1 MVRGYWG
8 GLVVASALVFGGALN
23 AAQAPAPTPNLPTP
37 PQVYKFVPGWPKP
50 LPNNWAMGTVT
61 GMYVDK
67 EDHIWVLSR
76 PVENSKD
83 GKAAAPAV
91 LEFDIDG
98 NLVRSWGSPESAPE
112 GVWPRQVHTIFTDR
126 DKNVWV
132 AGSAPGDTL
141 VKFSPDGKFLRDF
154 GNRGPIVER
163 QGMKQDNQS
172 KILLLGV
179 SSAALDEAANEIF
192 IADGYLN
199 RRVVV
204 FDLATGAFKRAWGAY
219 GKPIEQISNDP
230 QPAHDPNDFKAAD
243 FKSAVHC
250 IRISNDGLVYVC
262 DRTGDRVQVFTKDG
276 KFVKEFHVVNQ
287 TMGNG
292 SVGSVDFSSDPA
304 QKSIFVSDMVNGAV
318 WQLDRQTG
326 EMIGRIS
333 KKGTAPGEL
342 AAPHVAAMDSKGNV
356 YVGEIGQGRRVQKF
370 VP

>member
-1 MVRGYWG
+1 MVRGSWG
-8 GLVVASALVFGGALN
+8 AIVVASALVFGGALN

-50 LPNNWAMGTVT
+50 LPNGWSMGTVT
-61 GMYVDK
+61 GLYVDK

-76 PVENSKD
+76 PEEGSKT
-83 GKAAAPAV
+83 PAV
-91 LEFDIDG
+91 LEFDTDG
-98 NLVRSWGSPESAPE
+98 NLLKSWGTPESAPE

-199 RRVVV
+199 RRVAV

-262 DRTGDRVQVFTKDG
+262 DRAGDRVQVFTKDG

-304 QKSIFVSDMVNGAV
+304 QRHMFVSDMVNGAV
-318 WQLDRQTG
+318 WQLDRQSG
-326 EMIGRIS
+326 EIIGRIS
-333 KKGTAPGEL
+333 RKGPAPGEL

>member
-1 MVRGYWG
+1 M
-8 GLVVASALVFGGALN
+8 S
-23 AAQAPAPTPNLPTP
+23 
-37 PQVYKFVPGWPKP
+37 GWP
-50 LPNNWAMGTVT
+50 A
-61 GMYVDK
+61 
-67 EDHIWVLSR
+67 
-76 PVENSKD
+76 
-83 GKAAAPAV
+83 
-91 LEFDIDG
+91 
-98 NLVRSWGSPESAPE
+98 
-112 GVWPRQVHTIFTDR
+112 
-126 DKNVWV
+126 
-132 AGSAPGDTL
+132 SAPGDTL

-199 RRVVV
+199 RRVTV
-204 FDLATGAFKRAWGAY
+204 FDLNAARSSAPGAPMASRST
-219 GKPIEQISNDP
+219 EISNDP

-250 IRISNDGLVYVC
+250 VRIANDGLVYVC
-262 DRTGDRVQVFTKDG
+262 DRAGDRVQVFTKDG

-304 QKSIFVSDMVNGAV
+304 QKHIFVSDLVNGAV
-318 WQLDRQTG
+318 WQLDRQSG
-326 EMIGRIS
+326 EIIGRIS

>member
-1 MVRGYWG
+1 MTADEVPIGPLEAWRRDCNQKPYPDGQATQERRKSWCADIG
-8 GLVVASALVFGGALN
+8 GPLRWPLRLVLGGTLN

-76 PVENSKD
+76 PEENSRN
-83 GKAAAPAV
+83 APAV
-91 LEFDIDG
+91 LEFDIEG
-98 NLVRSWGSPESAPE
+98 NLLKSWGSPESAPE

-126 DKNVWV
+126 DTNVWV

-154 GNRGPIVER
+154 GNRGPVVER
-163 QGMKQDNQS
+163 QGMIQNNQS

-199 RRVVV
+199 RRVTV

-219 GKPIEQISNDP
+219 GKPITEISNDP
-230 QPAHDPNDFKAAD
+230 QPAHDPNDFKSAD

-250 IRISNDGLVYVC
+250 IRIANDGLVYVC
-262 DRTGDRVQVFTKDG
+262 DRAGDRVQVFSKDG
-276 KFVKEFHVVNQ
+276 KFVKEFHVVNRRWA
-287 TMGNG
+287 TAR
-292 SVGSVDFSSDPA
+292 SVRSISRATRRRSTSSSPT
-304 QKSIFVSDMVNGAV
+304 
-318 WQLDRQTG
+318 W
-326 EMIGRIS
+326 
-333 KKGTAPGEL
+333 
-342 AAPHVAAMDSKGNV
+342 
-356 YVGEIGQGRRVQKF
+356 
-370 VP
+370 

>member
-1 MVRGYWG
+1 MAGRQTLLSGIT
-8 GLVVASALVFGGALN
+8 APICCIAQMRPFFRPFT
-23 AAQAPAPTPNLPTP
+23 AACGTQA
-37 PQVYKFVPGWPKP
+37 
-50 LPNNWAMGTVT
+50 
-61 GMYVDK
+61 
-67 EDHIWVLSR
+67 
-76 PVENSKD
+76 
-83 GKAAAPAV
+83 
-91 LEFDIDG
+91 
-98 NLVRSWGSPESAPE
+98 SAPE

-126 DKNVWV
+126 EKNVWV
-132 AGSAPGDTL
+132 AGSAPGGTL

-199 RRVVV
+199 RRVTV
-204 FDLATGAFKRAWGAY
+204 FDLTTGAFKRGWGAY
-219 GKPIEQISNDP
+219 GKPITEISNDP
-230 QPAHDPNDFKAAD
+230 QPAHDPNDSKAPD

-250 IRISNDGLVYVC
+250 IRIANDGLVYVC
-262 DRTGDRVQVFTKDG
+262 DRAGDRVQVFSKDG

-304 QKSIFVSDMVNGAV
+304 QRHMFVSDMVNGAV
-318 WQLDRQTG
+318 WQLDRQSG
-326 EMIGRIS
+326 QIIGRIS
-333 KKGTAPGEL
+333 RKGPTPGEL

-370 VP
+370 AP

>member
-8 GLVVASALVFGGALN
+8 AIVVASALVFGGALN

-50 LPNNWAMGTVT
+50 LPNGWSMGTVT

-76 PVENSKD
+76 PEEGSKT
-83 GKAAAPAV
+83 PAV

-98 NLVRSWGSPESAPE
+98 NLVRSWGTPESAPE

-199 RRVVV
+199 RRVTV
-204 FDLATGAFKRAWGAY
+204 FDLATGAFKRALGRLWQADRANL
-219 GKPIEQISNDP
+219 ER
-230 QPAHDPNDFKAAD
+230 AAARTRSQR
-243 FKSAVHC
+243 FQGG
-250 IRISNDGLVYVC
+250 GL
-262 DRTGDRVQVFTKDG
+262 QV
-276 KFVKEFHVVNQ
+276 
-287 TMGNG
+287 
-292 SVGSVDFSSDPA
+292 
-304 QKSIFVSDMVNGAV
+304 
-318 WQLDRQTG
+318 
-326 EMIGRIS
+326 GRPLH
-333 KKGTAPGEL
+333 T
-342 AAPHVAAMDSKGNV
+342 
-356 YVGEIGQGRRVQKF
+356 YCQ
-370 VP
+370 